1 MKGLLPITLLSMALT
16 IGCANQPQEAAQEGF
31 PQPDL
36 MFDLWPDG
44 RTWLGGSP
52 GFRVSRSLDER
63 SADLAGG
70 NRRQMTTGYFPFREK
85 L

>member
-16 IGCANQPQEAAQEGF
+16 IGCANQPQEAAQDGF

-52 GFRVSRSLDER
+52 GFPLPRRLD
-63 SADLAGG
+63 AGPAALAGRI
-70 NRRQMTTGYFPFREK
+70 RRRMTTGYFPFREK
-85 L
+85 S